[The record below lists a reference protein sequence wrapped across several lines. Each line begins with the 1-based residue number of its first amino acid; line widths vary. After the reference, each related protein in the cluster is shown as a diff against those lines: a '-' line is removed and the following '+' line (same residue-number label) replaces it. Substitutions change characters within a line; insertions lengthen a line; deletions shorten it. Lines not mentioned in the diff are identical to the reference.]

1 MRQITLTGRLGN
13 DPKIEQTKNG
23 NKYISFR
30 IASQEY
36 GENEPSWV
44 SVRSFND
51 SLINKMGKYLKKG
64 SSVIVSGDY
73 SDKLFQN
80 KEGNWVI
87 IRDLNANS
95 MYFNSNGE
103 KQQQGTQQVQQMQPQ
118 AQQVSGPSNT
128 QIPNLAN
135 EFGYNPKPQQPVQTS
150 MPFGGGADADLPF

>member
-36 GENEPSWV
+36 GENEPLWV

-73 SDKLFQN
+73 KDQLFQN

-87 IRDLNANS
+87 IRDLTANS

-103 KQQQGTQQVQQMQPQ
+103 RSQQNTQQQGQQMQPQ
-118 AQQVSGPSNT
+118 AQQVSGPSNN

-135 EFGYNPKPQQPVQTS
+135 EFG
-150 MPFGGGADADLPF
+150 